1 MEFPAQNCPSEI
13 TIIGEVPQESRYR
26 ARRDDIVIQKK
37 RASSSLSSIHNNQA
51 SKPTYDST
59 LCHSRSSSIPAKG
72 ASYTAQPT
80 QQRTS
85 RSEKGVVEPVKKL

>member
-1 MEFPAQNCPSEI
+1 MDPPAQNCPSEI
-13 TIIGEVPQESRYR
+13 TFIGEVPQESRYR
-26 ARRDDIVIQKK
+26 ATRDDIVIQKK

-59 LCHSRSSSIPAKG
+59 LCHSRSSSIPTKG